1 MTLAHIRAQLSGYD
15 AFQVPATPTSRAA
28 VAMVLREC
36 GDDAEVLLI
45 HRATRE
51 GDPWSGHMALPGG
64 RQSPD
69 DRDVIHTAVRETL
82 EEVGIDVERGGELI
96 GRLDELHA
104 VSRDRPLDM
113 VISPTVWHLHDAC
126 DLVLHPREVAA
137 ALWVP
142 LSDLFS
148 PAARGSYRRT
158 LDGVSSDFPAFVYSN
173 HTIWGLTHRI
183 LDGFFTVVSGQP
195 GAVSVVSG
203 R

>member
-1 MTLAHIRAQLSGYD
+1 MTLAHIRSRLERYQ
-15 AFQVPATPTSRAA
+15 AFEVPHTPLARAA

-64 RQSPD
+64 RQAPS
-69 DRDVIHTAVRETL
+69 DRDVIHTAARETL
-82 EEVGIDVERGGELI
+82 EEVGIDIEGGGELI

-113 VISPTVWHLHDAC
+113 VISPTVWHLREC
-126 DLVLHPREVAA
+126 TELVLHPHEVAA
-137 ALWVP
+137 AMWVP
-142 LSDLFS
+142 LSHLLS
-148 PAARGSYRRT
+148 PGGRGSYRRT
-158 LDGVSSDFPAFVYSN
+158 LDGIDSDFPAFIYSS

-183 LDGFFTVVSGQP
+183 LDGFFEVV
-195 GAVSVVSG
+195 G
-203 R
+203 RDRVEPSCR

>member
-1 MTLAHIRAQLSGYD
+1 MTLAHIRSQLARYE
-15 AFQVPATPTSRAA
+15 AFQVPHTPSSRAA
-28 VAMVLREC
+28 VAMVLRES
-36 GDDAEVLLI
+36 GEDADVLLI

-64 RQSPD
+64 RQAAT

-113 VISPTVWHLHDAC
+113 VISPTVWHLRDPSE
-126 DLVLHPREVAA
+126 LVLHPHEVAA
-137 ALWVP
+137 AMWVP
-142 LSDLFS
+142 LSHLLS
-148 PAARGSYRRT
+148 PVGRGSYRRT
-158 LDGVSSDFPAFVYSN
+158 LDGVDSDYPAFVYSS

-183 LDGFFTVVSGQP
+183 LDGFFEIV
-195 GAVSVVSG
+195 G
-203 R
+203 RDPTETPRR